1 MDIRNISIYSNGFG
15 QGNGM
20 QPSFLGIG
28 RKGQVIEGT
37 ITKVAENVTI
47 QFNGIEVMV
56 ARGTVKNAKEGQ
68 MRSFEITDVSKEGIV
83 LKEIGANSETAPVR
97 GMVSTSVDA
106 SDYSFA
112 ECLEAGKDVAQAE
125 QKANES
131 LTVLN
136 GEDYQAIENEEGSLM
151 ESTKECVERAAQKR
165 KERTEWTQERLE
177 EGAALREEQQEGLE
191 KIQAGGFLFQKS
203 EAQVRQALQQAGI
216 PVTDD
221 ILSKVM
227 TAFGMSQSALELTD
241 QSKAYI
247 VGQELAPTIENLYQG
262 KYQVSAERM
271 TAEEAA
277 QGFEGYREQIEGILQ
292 ACGRADEA
300 GMQNAKWLFANE
312 LPVNESTLE
321 TLEMLNE
328 MPSKMTPDKVM
339 EQILFAVTAGLP
351 PRDAV
356 LDDSS
361 FVIARNAIED
371 FKQIDDGTI
380 IRVADLMFGEQ
391 NQDVQADGKQTGG
404 SEEIIVNLELLRQAQ
419 KEATGQ
425 KTAQGVIPSVYT
437 AGMTEQDILKVT
449 MKRQLEEIRHK
460 MTVQS
465 AIAMEKK
472 GIHIEIEPIDNII
485 RALREIENAYY
496 SGQVAGDETAIE
508 PEHLDLLQESLTK
521 TSDIAN
527 AHVSILGGSV
537 RQRALLTMNELHA
550 AAGSQVARRNDWNGV
565 YETVGTQVRTDLGD
579 SIQKAFEGIP
589 AMLDEMGMEH
599 TQANERAVRILGYN
613 GIEVTEENIE
623 QIKVFDAKV
632 NRVIDNMKPAVV
644 LELIRRGENP
654 LDMPLDK
661 LNFELEEIQKEK
673 GISSEEKYSR
683 FLWQMEKDG
692 QITQEERKG
701 YIGVYRLLNQLQKAN
716 GAAVG
721 AVMETGQELTLGNLL
736 TQVRTRKGKGINYKV
751 DDTSGIQESKGMRGS
766 ITDQINAGFL
776 QGTAKKSQQTEYYR
790 HIAEQAL
797 AEMTPS
803 KLKEMTDGDMKRL
816 LGTSLEAFYEDL
828 KQASGNQEIKQEF
841 FEEQAKLIREQAAS
855 SRDAEEYLEKLQV
868 DNTISNILAAKAV
881 LEEGYVPYKEGY
893 ARKKVLS
900 EERQKEF
907 EEVVD
912 AVADSVDDEEALAGQ
927 CEKAEKIMSEIL
939 TKSYEQADINLEE
952 LSRLHVLGRGIR
964 LQGAF
969 RQSRSYEIPIR
980 TGDTITSLNL
990 TLVHGAGE
998 SGKIQISMEH
1008 EVFGNISMDMKV
1020 TDDQIK
1026 GLVLCDRRQGFDTLQ
1041 EQKESLETNLAD
1053 AGYQVKNISYGM
1065 DFKSRNELLNERA
1078 GDQTADMSRLY
1089 QAAKILVRSVS
1100 AVIRS

>member
-28 RKGQVIEGT
+28 RKGQVVEGT
-37 ITKVAENVTI
+37 ITKVAENVTM
-47 QFNGIEVMV
+47 QFNGIEIMV

-68 MRSFEITDVSKEGIV
+68 VRSFEITDVSKEGIV
-83 LKEIGANSETAPVR
+83 LKEIGAGSEAAPVR
-97 GMVSTSVDA
+97 GMVSTSVDV
-106 SDYSFA
+106 SEYSFA
-112 ECLEAGKDVAQAE
+112 ECLEAGRDVAQAG
-125 QKANES
+125 QKASES
-131 LTVLN
+131 LAVLN
-136 GEDYQAIENEEGSLM
+136 GEDYQAIEDEEGSLM
-151 ESTKECVERAAQKR
+151 ESTKECVERAVQKR

-177 EGAALREEQQEGLE
+177 EGAALREEQREGLE

-221 ILSKVM
+221 ILSRVM
-227 TAFGMSQSALELTD
+227 AALGMSRQALELTD

-247 VGQELAPTIENLYQG
+247 VGQELAPTIGNLYQG
-262 KYQVSAERM
+262 KYQVSAGRM
-271 TAEEAA
+271 TADEVL

-328 MPSKMTPDKVM
+328 LPSKMTPDKVL
-339 EQILFAVTAGLP
+339 EQVIFAVTAGLP
-351 PRDAV
+351 PKDAV
-356 LDDSS
+356 LDDRS
-361 FVIARNAIED
+361 FVMARDVIEG
-371 FKQIDDGTI
+371 FKQIEDGTI
-380 IRVADLMFGEQ
+380 VRVADMLPGGQ
-391 NQDVQADGKQTGG
+391 NQGVRADGS
-404 SEEIIVNLELLRQAQ
+404 SEEIVVNLELLRQAQ
-419 KEATGQ
+419 KETTGQ
-425 KTAQGVIPSVYT
+425 GITQEVIPTVYT
-437 AGMTEQDILKVT
+437 AEMTEEDILRVT

-472 GIHIEIEPIDNII
+472 GIHIETEPIDNVI

-496 SGQVAGDETAIE
+496 SVQAAGDEAAIE
-508 PEHLDLLQESLTK
+508 PGHLDLLQESLAK
-521 TSDIAN
+521 TADIAN
-527 AHVSILGGSV
+527 AHASILGGSV

-589 AMLDEMGMEH
+589 AMLEEMGIEH

-613 GIEVTEENIE
+613 GIEITEENVG
-623 QIKVFDAKV
+623 QVKVFDAKV
-632 NRVIDNMKPAVV
+632 NRVIDNMKPAAV

-654 LDMPLDK
+654 LDMPLDA

-673 GISSEEKYSR
+673 EISTEEKYSR

-692 QITQEERKG
+692 QITQDERKG
-701 YIGVYRLLNQLQKAN
+701 YIGVYRLLNQLQKAD

-721 AVMETGQELTLGNLL
+721 AVLGTGQELTLGNLL
-736 TQVRTRKGKGINYKV
+736 TQVRTRKGKGINSKV
-751 DDTSGIQESKGMRGS
+751 DDTSGIQESKGMRNS
-766 ITDQINAGFL
+766 ITEQINIGFSQAATT
-776 QGTAKKSQQTEYYR
+776 QGEQTEYYR

-797 AEMTPS
+797 SELTPS
-803 KLKEMTDGDMKRL
+803 KLQELTDGEMERL

-828 KQASGNQEIKQEF
+828 KQASGNREIRQEF
-841 FEEQAKLIREQAAS
+841 FEEQAKLVREQAAS
-855 SRDAEEYLEKLQV
+855 SQDAEEYLAKLQV
-868 DNTISNILAAKAV
+868 DNTISNILAARAV
-881 LEEGYVPYKEGY
+881 LEEGYAPYQEGY

-907 EEVVD
+907 EEAVD
-912 AVADSVDDEEALAGQ
+912 AIADSIGDEEALAGQ

-952 LSRLHVLGRGIR
+952 LSRLRVLGRGIR

-980 TGDTITSLNL
+980 TGDTVTSLNL
-990 TLVHGAGE
+990 TLIHGAGE

-1020 TDDQIK
+1020 MDDQVK

-1041 EQKESLETNLAD
+1041 EQKESLEASLMD

-1078 GDQTADMSRLY
+1078 EGQAADTSRLY
-1089 QAAKILVRSVS
+1089 QAAKILVQSVT
-1100 AVIRS
+1100 AVIHG

>member
-15 QGNGM
+15 QGKGM

-28 RKGQVIEGT
+28 RKGQVVEGT

-83 LKEIGANSETAPVR
+83 LREIGANSETAPVR
-97 GMVSTSVDA
+97 GMVNTSVDV

-125 QKANES
+125 QKADES

-177 EGAALREEQQEGLE
+177 EGATLRKEQQEGLE

-227 TAFGMSQSALELTD
+227 TALGMSQSALELTD

-262 KYQVSAERM
+262 KYQVSAGRM
-271 TAEEAA
+271 TAEEAL
-277 QGFEGYREQIEGILQ
+277 QGFEGYREQIERILQ

-300 GMQNAKWLFANE
+300 GIQNAKWLFANE

-328 MPSKMTPDKVM
+328 LPSKMTPDKVL
-339 EQILFAVTAGLP
+339 EQIIFAVTAGLP

-356 LDDSS
+356 LDDGS

-371 FKQIDDGTI
+371 FKQIGDGTI
-380 IRVADLMFGEQ
+380 IRVADLLLGEQ
-391 NQDVQADGKQTGG
+391 NQDVQADG
-404 SEEIIVNLELLRQAQ
+404 SEEIVVNLELLRQAQ
-419 KEATGQ
+419 KEVAGQ
-425 KTAQGVIPSVYT
+425 KAAQEIIPSVYT
-437 AGMTEQDILKVT
+437 AGMTEEDILRVT

-460 MTVQS
+460 MTIQS

-496 SGQVAGDETAIE
+496 SGQVAGDETAVE

-527 AHVSILGGSV
+527 AHASILGGSV
-537 RQRALLTMNELHA
+537 RQRTLLTINELHA

-589 AMLDEMGMEH
+589 AMLEDMGMEH

-623 QIKVFDAKV
+623 QVKVFDAKV

-692 QITQEERKG
+692 QITPNERKG
-701 YIGVYRLLNQLQKAN
+701 YIGVYRLLNQLQKAD

-721 AVMETGQELTLGNLL
+721 AALGTGQELTLGNLL
-736 TQVRTRKGKGINYKV
+736 TQVRTRKGKGINFKV
-751 DDTSGIQESKGMRGS
+751 DDTSGIQESKGMRNS
-766 ITDQINAGFL
+766 ITDQINAGFS
-776 QGTAKKSQQTEYYR
+776 QATAEQSQQTEYYR

-803 KLKEMTDGDMKRL
+803 KLQEMTDGDMERL

-841 FEEQAKLIREQAAS
+841 FEEQAKLIREQAAVS
-855 SRDAEEYLEKLQV
+855 QDAEEYLAKLQV

-893 ARKKVLS
+893 ARKKVLP

-907 EEVVD
+907 EEAVD
-912 AVADSVDDEEALAGQ
+912 AIADSIEDEKALAGQ

-952 LSRLHVLGRGIR
+952 LSRLRVLGRGIR

-1008 EVFGNISMDMKV
+1008 EAFGNVSMDMKV

-1026 GLVLCDRRQGFDTLQ
+1026 GLVLCDRRQGFETLQ
-1041 EQKESLETNLAD
+1041 EQKESLETNLTD

-1078 GDQTADMSRLY
+1078 GDQAADTSRLY
-1089 QAAKILVRSVS
+1089 QAAKILVQSVTS
-1100 AVIRS
+1100 VMRA